1 MKIETNHRFYY
12 WGTMLPL
19 AAMILFLYSEYKDQ
33 EKIISDS
40 QRIYNRQIELITMS
54 YEQRIKKLTLQSADK
69 RRIIIRAHSDGVY
82 ELIGDL
88 KEGESVEFLTTIL
101 ED

>member
-1 MKIETNHRFYY
+1 MNIKVNHRYYY

-19 AAMILFLYSEYKDQ
+19 VAMIVLLYSEYKDQ

-54 YEQRIKKLTLQSADK
+54 YEQRIEKLTLQS
-69 RRIIIRAHSDGVY
+69 
-82 ELIGDL
+82 
-88 KEGESVEFLTTIL
+88 